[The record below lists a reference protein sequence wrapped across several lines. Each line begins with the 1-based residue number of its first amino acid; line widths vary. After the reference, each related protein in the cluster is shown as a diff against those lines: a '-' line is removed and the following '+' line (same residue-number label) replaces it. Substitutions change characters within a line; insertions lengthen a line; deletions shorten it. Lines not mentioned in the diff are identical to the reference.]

1 MRNKKILGLL
11 LAGVMVTSIPFN
23 VFADDDN
30 DEGLELSEV
39 NTPVAVAQEA
49 KDEAKPAGETDP
61 ANTEVEVK
69 NEGKE
74 TEPSTKKYT
83 VTFKDGD
90 TNIKTLKVDENKNV
104 AESGKPENPTK
115 DGYTFKG
122 WYDGNTEFDFNTA
135 ITADKTLTAKWEE
148 KVKVTFDSDGGSKVD
163 PIEVEKGKTV
173 KEAIPTPTK
182 DEFEF
187 VEWQKDGKKFDFE
200 TPINENIK
208 LKAVWRTKAPE
219 TKTYTVTFYSKGG
232 STVAT
237 QTIEEGKTATEP
249 KAPTRTGYTFKGWY
263 TDNGKFVDKF
273 DFTKPVTEDTT
284 LYAKWEKIEEDKPA
298 VPTKEDLYIS
308 DIEYDGNYVTGKVTA
323 KGEAVKNATV
333 TLKIDGS
340 KTGYTDETDSNGR
353 FKVYLGKYYDDYRYY
368 DDYYYR
374 DGDRYYDGYR
384 VYKDSDGDYYYIKN
398 GKRNYIRYSDYY
410 RRYRDY
416 KADLVAEKDG
426 YYSAEKNLWKDGYY
440 YNNGRY
446 YGRDWYSN
454 KYDHRVYPTDIS
466 RSNYSTSGYLKGY
479 KNRTV
484 YVYDDGTYLGSD
496 TIDSDGYF
504 KVSWNSPRVSTSR
517 SLEYYVNGT
526 YVSDSSY
533 SMIPV
538 VNNVS
543 AGAKFVRGNAGAY
556 ADVTVYDS
564 NGTRLGGASAGSTG
578 IFNISLNRELKA
590 GETIKIEAKESGKTS
605 RSTEVKIAGQEAKVA
620 AKVNSP
626 SYIAGYPDGTFKPG
640 KEVTRAEAVRMFVTL
655 VNEGKELPKN
665 PTTKFKDANNKWY
678 SDEINFAVSKGFIS
692 GYSDGTFKPNQGITR
707 AEFAQMIAVFVK
719 DGYPGSSNFKDV
731 KGHWA
736 SNAIDQ
742 LYGNKKIKGF
752 PDGTFKPDQKLT
764 RAEAVTVLNSVFG
777 RNTKSTSFTN
787 VNTNSLK
794 KFSDVPMSHWAYYQI
809 IDASNGH
816 NAVKGDKAEDVSV
829 WQ

>member
-23 VFADDDN
+23 VFADD
-30 DEGLELSEV
+30 EGEKLELSDV
-39 NTPVAVAQEA
+39 TVPVAVAQEN
-49 KDEAKPAGETDP
+49 EADPTDQSGGETGGQKAGQELTPLTP
-61 ANTEVEVK
+61 A
-69 NEGKE
+69 KE
-74 TEPSTKKYT
+74 
-83 VTFKDGD
+83 
-90 TNIKTLKVDENKNV
+90 I
-104 AESGKPENPTK
+104 
-115 DGYTFKG
+115 
-122 WYDGNTEFDFNTA
+122 
-135 ITADKTLTAKWEE
+135 
-148 KVKVTFDSDGGSKVD
+148 VKVTFKAVLVEEGKAEKTIQDLGT
-163 PIEVEKGKTV
+163 PIDVNKG
-173 KEAIPTPTK
+173 EAIPAENLKEPKKEGYVFGGWYTDEGLTTGFTK
-182 DEFEF
+182 TEEINTDRIIYAKFTKKAPE
-187 VEWQKDGKKFDFE
+187 VKKFD
-200 TPINENIK
+200 
-208 LKAVWRTKAPE
+208 
-219 TKTYTVTFYSKGG
+219 VTFYSKGG

-237 QTIEEGKTATEP
+237 QTIEEGKTATKP
-249 KAPTRTGYTFKGWY
+249 TAPTRKGYTFKGWY
-263 TDNGKFVDKF
+263 TDDGVFVNRFNF
-273 DFTKPVTEDTT
+273 DTEITENT
-284 LYAKWEKIEEDKPA
+284 NLYAKWEEEKPA

-308 DIEYDGNYVTGKVTA
+308 DIEYDGNYVTGKVTS
-323 KGEAVKNATV
+323 KGEAVKDATV

-340 KTGYTDETDSNGR
+340 KTGYKDETDAYGR

-368 DDYYYR
+368 DDDYYYR
-374 DGDRYYDGYR
+374 NGDRYYDGYR

-398 GKRNYIRYSDYY
+398 GKRNYIRYSNYY

-416 KADLVAEKDG
+416 KADLVAEKSG
-426 YYSAEKNLWKDGYY
+426 FYSAEKNLWKDGYY

-538 VNNVS
+538 VNALS
-543 AGAKFVRGNAGAY
+543 AGASFVRGNAGAY

-564 NGTRLGGASAGSTG
+564 NGTRLGGATAGSTG

-590 GETIKIEAKESGKTS
+590 GETIKVEAKESGKIS
-605 RSTEVKIAGQEAKVA
+605 RSTEVKIAGQEAKVTA
-620 AKVNSP
+620 EVNQP

-640 KEVTRAEAVRMFVTL
+640 KEVTRAEAVRMFVSL
-655 VNEGKELPKN
+655 VNNGKELPKN

-742 LYGNKKIKGF
+742 LYGNKTIKGF

-777 RNTKSTSFTN
+777 RNTKATSFAN
-787 VNTNSLK
+787 VNTSSLR
-794 KFSDVPMSHWAYYQI
+794 KFSDVPMSHWAYYEI

>member
-1 MRNKKILGLL
+1 MKNKKILGLL

-23 VFADDDN
+23 VFADEPA
-30 DEGLELSEV
+30 EGATDPV
-39 NTPVAVAQEA
+39 NKVEEPAEQRTGTGDVTTSTETEADGTETGAGKATDPVTKTFKVTFNTGKGGSVVPEQNIKEGEKAT
-49 KDEAKPAGETDP
+49 KPAD
-61 ANTEVEVK
+61 
-69 NEGKE
+69 
-74 TEPSTKKYT
+74 
-83 VTFKDGD
+83 
-90 TNIKTLKVDENKNV
+90 
-104 AESGKPENPTK
+104 PTK
-115 DGYTFKG
+115 DG
-122 WYDGNTEFDFNTA
+122 
-135 ITADKTLTAKWEE
+135 
-148 KVKVTFDSDGGSKVD
+148 
-163 PIEVEKGKTV
+163 
-173 KEAIPTPTK
+173 
-182 DEFEF
+182 FEF
-187 VEWQKDGKKFDFE
+187 VEWQKDGTKFVFS
-200 TPINENIK
+200 TPINENTE
-208 LKAVWRTKAPE
+208 LNAVWAAKKVE
-219 TKTYTVTFYSKGG
+219 KVKVTFNSNEGTK
-232 STVAT
+232 VAE
-237 QTIEEGKTATEP
+237 QEIDKNEKAEEPAD
-249 KAPTRTGYTFKGWY
+249 PTRKGYTFKGWY
-263 TDNGKFVDKF
+263 TDNGVFVNRF
-273 DFTKPVTEDTT
+273 DFTKPVTADTI
-284 LYAKWEKIEEDKPA
+284 LYAKWEEDKPV
-298 VPTKEDLYIS
+298 VPAKQDLYIS
-308 DIEYDGNYVTGKVTA
+308 DIEYEGNYVTGKVTS
-323 KGEAVKNATV
+323 KGEAVKGATV
-333 TLKIDGS
+333 TLKIDGT
-340 KTGYTDETDSNGR
+340 KTGYDDKTDEYGR

-398 GKRNYIRYSDYY
+398 GKRNYIRYSDHY

-426 YYSAEKNLWKDGYY
+426 YYSTEKNLWKDGYY
-440 YNNGRY
+440 YNNGKY
-446 YGRDWYSN
+446 YGRDWYSS

-526 YVSDSSY
+526 YTSDSSY

-564 NGTRLGGASAGSTG
+564 NGTRLGGGTAGSTG
-578 IFNISLNRELKA
+578 IFNISLNRELRA
-590 GETIKIEAKESGKTS
+590 GETIKVEAKESGKTS

-692 GYSDGTFKPNQGITR
+692 GYSDGIFKPNQGITR

-777 RNTKSTSFTN
+777 RNTKSTSFAN

-794 KFSDVPMSHWAYYQI
+794 KFSDVPMSHWAYYEI

-816 NAVKGDKAEDVSV
+816 NAVKGDKTEDVSV

>member
-23 VFADDDN
+23 VFADD
-30 DEGLELSEV
+30 ESEKLELSEV
-39 NTPVAVAQEA
+39 EVPVAVALQEGESDQEA
-49 KDEAKPAGETDP
+49 GEDEAEENENKKTTEKENETKEPEKTEDEKIDTEDEDKEETVKPEDKDETPVAE
-61 ANTEVEVK
+61 EFE
-69 NEGKE
+69 
-74 TEPSTKKYT
+74 
-83 VTFKDGD
+83 VTF
-90 TNIKTLKVDENKNV
+90 NSN
-104 AESGKPENPTK
+104 
-115 DGYTFKG
+115 
-122 WYDGNTEFDFNTA
+122 
-135 ITADKTLTAKWEE
+135 
-148 KVKVTFDSDGGSKVD
+148 GGSKVKD
-163 PIEVEKGKTV
+163 EKTV
-173 KEAIPTPTK
+173 EGI
-182 DEFEF
+182 
-187 VEWQKDGKKFDFE
+187 VKKPAD
-200 TPINENIK
+200 
-208 LKAVWRTKAPE
+208 
-219 TKTYTVTFYSKGG
+219 
-232 STVAT
+232 
-237 QTIEEGKTATEP
+237 
-249 KAPTRTGYTFKGWY
+249 PTRTGYTFKGWY
-263 TDNGKFVDKF
+263 TDNGTFEDKF
-273 DFTKPVTEDTT
+273 NFDTKITKKTT
-284 LYAKWEKIEEDKPA
+284 LYAKWDKV

-308 DIEYDGNYVTGKVTA
+308 DIEYDGNYVTGKVTS
-323 KGEAVKNATV
+323 KGEPVYKATV

-340 KTGYTDETDSNGR
+340 KTTHFDTTDEYGR
-353 FKVYLGKYYDDYRYY
+353 FKVYLDDYYRYYNGYRYYYDDY
-368 DDYYYR
+368 YYYR

-384 VYKDSDGDYYYIKN
+384 VYRDSDGDYYYIKN
-398 GKRNYIRYSDYY
+398 GKRNYIGYSDYY

-416 KADLVAEKDG
+416 KADLVAEKTG
-426 YYSAEKNLWKDGYY
+426 FYSAEKNLWKDGYY

-446 YGRDWYSN
+446 YGRDWYYG

-526 YVSDSSY
+526 YKSDSGY

-590 GETIKIEAKESGKTS
+590 GETIKVEAKESGKTS

-742 LYGNKKIKGF
+742 LYGNKTIKGF

-777 RNTKSTSFTN
+777 RNTKSTSFAN

-794 KFSDVPMSHWAYYQI
+794 KFSDVPMSHWAYYEI

>member
-1 MRNKKILGLL
+1 MKNKKILALL
-11 LAGVMVTSIPFN
+11 LAGVMITSIPFN
-23 VFADDDN
+23 VFADDDAT
-30 DEGLELSEV
+30 DDSKEQVVS
-39 NTPVAVAQEA
+39 
-49 KDEAKPAGETDP
+49 GETLD
-61 ANTEVEVK
+61 
-69 NEGKE
+69 KE
-74 TEPSTKKYT
+74 EKTPLRAPEAEEFT
-83 VTFKDGD
+83 VTFNSNEGSKVEDAKTVDGIV
-90 TNIKTLKVDENKNV
+90 T
-104 AESGKPENPTK
+104 KPADPTK
-115 DGYTFKG
+115 DGYTFDGWYTDEGLTKVFDFNTKLTSDTILYAKWKAKTPETKVYTVIFEADGGDFDGKVEKDNDGKIKEPTAPTKKGYKFLG
-122 WYDGNTEFDFNTA
+122 WYDGSTKVTFPYEVTKDV
-135 ITADKTLTAKWEE
+135 TLKAKWEKIETPAVE
-148 KVKVTFDSDGGSKVD
+148 KVKVTFNSNEGTKVETK
-163 PIEVEKGKTV
+163 EVV
-173 KEAIPTPTK
+173 
-182 DEFEF
+182 
-187 VEWQKDGKKFDFE
+187 KDGKVEKPAD
-200 TPINENIK
+200 
-208 LKAVWRTKAPE
+208 
-219 TKTYTVTFYSKGG
+219 
-232 STVAT
+232 
-237 QTIEEGKTATEP
+237 
-249 KAPTRTGYTFKGWY
+249 PTRKGYTFKGWY
-263 TDNGKFVDKF
+263 TDNGTFVNRF
-273 DFTKPVTEDTT
+273 DFDTKIKADTI
-284 LYAKWEKIEEDKPA
+284 LYAKWEKDKPV
-298 VPTKEDLYIS
+298 VPAKQDLYIS
-308 DIEYDGNYVTGKVTA
+308 DIEYDGNYVTGKVTS
-323 KGEAVKNATV
+323 KGEPVYKATV
-333 TLKIDGS
+333 TLKIDGT
-340 KTGYTDETDSNGR
+340 KTGYDDETDSSGR

-384 VYKDSDGDYYYIKN
+384 VYRDSDGDYYYIKN

-426 YYSAEKNLWKDGYY
+426 YYSTEKNLWKDGYY
-440 YNNGRY
+440 YNNGKY

-564 NGTRLGGASAGSTG
+564 NGTRLGGGTAGSTG
-578 IFNISLNRELKA
+578 IFNISLNRELRA
-590 GETIKIEAKESGKTS
+590 GETIKVEAKESGKTS

-742 LYGNKKIKGF
+742 LYGNKTIKGF

-777 RNTKSTSFTN
+777 RNTKSTSFAN

>member
-23 VFADDDN
+23 VFADD
-30 DEGLELSEV
+30 EGEKLELSDV
-39 NTPVAVAQEA
+39 TVPVAVAQEN
-49 KDEAKPAGETDP
+49 EADPTDQSGGETGGQKAGQELTPLTP
-61 ANTEVEVK
+61 A
-69 NEGKE
+69 KE
-74 TEPSTKKYT
+74 
-83 VTFKDGD
+83 
-90 TNIKTLKVDENKNV
+90 I
-104 AESGKPENPTK
+104 
-115 DGYTFKG
+115 
-122 WYDGNTEFDFNTA
+122 
-135 ITADKTLTAKWEE
+135 
-148 KVKVTFDSDGGSKVD
+148 VKVTFKAVLVEEGKAEKTIQDLGT
-163 PIEVEKGKTV
+163 PIDVNKG
-173 KEAIPTPTK
+173 EAIPAENLKEPKKEGYVFGGWYTDEGLTTGFTK
-182 DEFEF
+182 TEEINTDRIIYAKFTKKAPE
-187 VEWQKDGKKFDFE
+187 VKKFD
-200 TPINENIK
+200 
-208 LKAVWRTKAPE
+208 
-219 TKTYTVTFYSKGG
+219 VTFYSKGG

-237 QTIEEGKTATEP
+237 QTIEEGKTATKP
-249 KAPTRTGYTFKGWY
+249 TAPTRKGYTFKGWY
-263 TDNGKFVDKF
+263 TDDGVFVNRFNF
-273 DFTKPVTEDTT
+273 DTEITENT
-284 LYAKWEKIEEDKPA
+284 NLYAKWEEEKPA

-308 DIEYDGNYVTGKVTA
+308 DIEYDGNYVTGKVTS
-323 KGEAVKNATV
+323 KGEAVKDATV

-340 KTGYTDETDSNGR
+340 KTGYKDETDAYGR

-368 DDYYYR
+368 DDDYYYR
-374 DGDRYYDGYR
+374 NGDRYYDGYR

-398 GKRNYIRYSDYY
+398 GKRNYIRYSNYY

-416 KADLVAEKDG
+416 KADLVAEKSG
-426 YYSAEKNLWKDGYY
+426 FYSAEKNLWKDGYY

-564 NGTRLGGASAGSTG
+564 NGTRLGGATAGSTG

-640 KEVTRAEAVRMFVTL
+640 KEVTRAEAVRMFVSL
-655 VNEGKELPKN
+655 VNNGKELPKN

>member
-23 VFADDDN
+23 VFA
-30 DEGLELSEV
+30 EGEQPAEG
-39 NTPVAVAQEA
+39 
-49 KDEAKPAGETDP
+49 AGETLNPTAQGEQAKPVGKQAGDQNG
-61 ANTEVEVK
+61 ADEKTEEENKK
-69 NEGKE
+69 NKEENKEENKEKGKE
-74 TEPSTKKYT
+74 
-83 VTFKDGD
+83 
-90 TNIKTLKVDENKNV
+90 ENKKDEG
-104 AESGKPENPTK
+104 ESGDEQKEVV
-115 DGYTFKG
+115 
-122 WYDGNTEFDFNTA
+122 
-135 ITADKTLTAKWEE
+135 
-148 KVKVTFDSDGGSKVD
+148 KVKVTFDSDGGSVV
-163 PIEVEKGKTV
+163 PEQNIVEGK
-173 KEAIPTPTK
+173 KAAEPPAPTK
-182 DEFEF
+182 DGFKF
-187 VEWQKDGKKFDFE
+187 VEWQKDGKRFDFSKA
-200 TPINENIK
+200 INEEVQ
-208 LKAVWRTKAPE
+208 LK
-219 TKTYTVTFYSKGG
+219 
-232 STVAT
+232 
-237 QTIEEGKTATEP
+237 
-249 KAPTRTGYTFKGWY
+249 
-263 TDNGKFVDKF
+263 
-273 DFTKPVTEDTT
+273 
-284 LYAKWEKIEEDKPA
+284 AKWEKVVVPA
-298 VPTKEDLYIS
+298 KQDLYIS
-308 DIEYDGNYVTGKVTA
+308 DIEYDGNFVTGKVTS
-323 KGEAVKNATV
+323 KGKAVEGATV

-340 KTGYTDETDSNGR
+340 KTDNTDETDAYGR

-374 DGDRYYDGYR
+374 DGYRYYDGYR

-416 KADLVAEKDG
+416 KADLVAEKSG
-426 YYSAEKNLWKDGYY
+426 FYSAEKNLWKDGYY

-466 RSNYSTSGYLKGY
+466 RTNYSTSGYLKGY

-526 YVSDSSY
+526 YTSDSSY

-543 AGAKFVRGNAGAY
+543 AGSKFVRGNAGAY

>member
-23 VFADDDN
+23 VFADEPAGDA
-30 DEGLELSEV
+30 
-39 NTPVAVAQEA
+39 TPVAEQ
-49 KDEAKPAGETDP
+49 PAAPGTGETVDKADP
-61 ANTEVEVK
+61 ADATDPVT
-69 NEGKE
+69 KE
-74 TEPSTKKYT
+74 FT
-83 VTFKDGD
+83 VTFKDGEE
-90 TNIKTLKVDENKNV
+90 TLKTSKVKENETVKDED
-104 AESGKPENPTK
+104 KPTDPKK
-115 DGYTFKG
+115 DGFDFLG
-122 WYDGNTEFDFNTA
+122 WYDGDTEVTFPYKVTKDVTLVAKWAAKKTEKFTVKFVQNNGKE
-135 ITADKTLTAKWEE
+135 DKVYEVNKGGKQLPPNVSGTKEGYVFRGWYDEDGNSFSKDTIVNKNYVVTAKWVRLF
-148 KVKVTFDSDGGSKVD
+148 KIKLDLDGG
-163 PIEVEKGKTV
+163 KGLDV
-173 KEAIPTPTK
+173 
-182 DEFEF
+182 
-187 VEWQKDGKKFDFE
+187 
-200 TPINENIK
+200 
-208 LKAVWRTKAPE
+208 
-219 TKTYTVTFYSKGG
+219 TYT
-232 STVAT
+232 
-237 QTIEEGKTATEP
+237 EEGSQLSRPSKP
-249 KAPTRTGYTFKGWY
+249 IKDNHKFLGWY
-263 TDNGKFVDKF
+263 TDAEKTEEYNF
-273 DFTKPVTEDTT
+273 DKPVTKDMT

-298 VPTKEDLYIS
+298 VPTKQDLYIS
-308 DIEYDGNYVTGKVTA
+308 DIEYDGNYVTGKVTS
-323 KGEAVKNATV
+323 KGVAVEGATV

-340 KTGYTDETDSNGR
+340 KTGYNDKTNEYGR
-353 FKVYLGKYYDDYRYY
+353 FKVYLGDYYRYYNGSRYYY

-374 DGDRYYDGYR
+374 NGNRYYNGYE
-384 VYKDSDGDYYYIKN
+384 VYRDSDGDYYYIKDN
-398 GKRNYIRYSDYY
+398 KRVYIGYSDYY

-416 KADLVAEKDG
+416 KADLVAEKSG
-426 YYSAEKNLWKDGYY
+426 FYSAEKNLWKDGYY

-446 YGRDWYSN
+446 YGRDWYYG

-466 RSNYSTSGYLKGY
+466 RTNYSTSGYLKGY

-496 TIDSDGYF
+496 TVGSDGYF
-504 KVSWNSPRVSTSR
+504 KVTWNSPRVSTSR

-526 YVSDSSY
+526 YTSESSY

-538 VNNVS
+538 VNNLS

-564 NGTRLGGASAGSTG
+564 NGTRLGGGTAGSTG
-578 IFNISLNRELKA
+578 IFNISLNRALRA
-590 GETIKIEAKESGKTS
+590 GETIKVEAKESGKTS
-605 RSTEVKIAGQEAKVA
+605 RSTEVKVAGQEAKVA

-640 KEVTRAEAVRMFVTL
+640 KEVTRAEAVRMFVQL

-678 SDEINFAVSKGFIS
+678 SDEINFAVSKGFIN

-777 RNTKSTSFTN
+777 RNTKSTSFAN

-816 NAVKGDKAEDVSV
+816 NAVKGDKAEDISV

>member
-23 VFADDDN
+23 VFADD
-30 DEGLELSEV
+30 ESEKLELSEV
-39 NTPVAVAQEA
+39 NTPVAVAQE
-49 KDEAKPAGETDP
+49 KDETKPAGEKTDP
-61 ANTEVEVK
+61 KEGEVNTCK
-69 NEGKE
+69 
-74 TEPSTKKYT
+74 
-83 VTFKDGD
+83 VTFKDGSKEEVFD
-90 TNIKTLKVDENKNV
+90 GVEKNEVLPNNK
-104 AESGKPENPTK
+104 KPTDPKK
-115 DGYTFKG
+115 DGFTFLG
-122 WYDGNTEFDFNTA
+122 WYKDGVKLESTTQ
-135 ITADKTLTAKWEE
+135 ITGDTTFEAAWKQNDVKKF
-148 KVKVTFDSDGGSKVD
+148 KVTFNSNEGTKVAEQEID
-163 PIEVEKGKTV
+163 
-173 KEAIPTPTK
+173 
-182 DEFEF
+182 
-187 VEWQKDGKKFDFE
+187 KDGK
-200 TPINENIK
+200 
-208 LKAVWRTKAPE
+208 ATKPAD
-219 TKTYTVTFYSKGG
+219 
-232 STVAT
+232 
-237 QTIEEGKTATEP
+237 
-249 KAPTRTGYTFKGWY
+249 PTRKGYTFKGWY
-263 TDNGKFVDKF
+263 TDNGVFVNKF
-273 DFTKPVTEDTT
+273 DFTKPVTENVT
-284 LYAKWEKIEEDKPA
+284 LYAKWEEDKPA

-308 DIEYDGNYVTGKVTA
+308 DIEYDGNYVTGKVTS
-323 KGEAVKNATV
+323 KGEPVYKATV

-340 KTGYTDETDSNGR
+340 KTGNDDETDSNGR

-368 DDYYYR
+368 YDDDYYYR
-374 DGDRYYDGYR
+374 DGYRYYDGYR
-384 VYKDSDGDYYYIKN
+384 VYSDSDGWYYYKN
-398 GKRNYIRYSDYY
+398 GRKRYIDYDYGY

-426 YYSAEKNLWKDGYY
+426 FYSAEKNLWKDGYY

-466 RSNYSTSGYLKGY
+466 RTNYSASGYLKGY

-484 YVYDDGTYLGSD
+484 YVYDDGTYLGSSK
-496 TIDSDGYF
+496 IDSDGYF
-504 KVSWNSPRVSTSR
+504 NVTWNSPYVSTSR

-526 YVSDSSY
+526 STSDSTY

-538 VNNVS
+538 VNALS
-543 AGAKFVRGNAGAY
+543 AGASFVRGNAGAY

-564 NGTRLGGASAGSTG
+564 NGTRLGGATAGSTG

-590 GETIKIEAKESGKTS
+590 GETIKVEAKESGKIS
-605 RSTEVKIAGQEAKVA
+605 RSTEVKIAGQEAKVTA
-620 AKVNSP
+620 EVNSP

-640 KEVTRAEAVRMFVTL
+640 KEVTRAEAVRMFVSL
-655 VNEGKELPKN
+655 VNNGKELPKN

-742 LYGNKKIKGF
+742 LYGNKTIKGF

-777 RNTKSTSFTN
+777 RNTKATSFAN
-787 VNTNSLK
+787 VNTSSLR
-794 KFSDVPMSHWAYYQI
+794 KFSDVPMSHWAYYEI

>member
-30 DEGLELSEV
+30 EGLELSEV
-39 NTPVAVAQEA
+39 EVPVAVAQEKEA
-49 KDEAKPAGETDP
+49 ETPKDKADQGT
-61 ANTEVEVK
+61 
-69 NEGKE
+69 E
-74 TEPSTKKYT
+74 TEAGADKEES
-83 VTFKDGD
+83 VGD
-90 TNIKTLKVDENKNV
+90 QNV
-104 AESGKPENPTK
+104 AGGQDGNQQADPKEGEKTSETKIFTVIFEANGGKFDGKVEKDNDGKIKEPTAPTR
-115 DGYTFKG
+115 DGFEFEG
-122 WYDGNTEFDFNTA
+122 WYDGST
-135 ITADKTLTAKWEE
+135 
-148 KVKVTFDSDGGSKVD
+148 KVGF
-163 PIEVEKGKTV
+163 PYEV
-173 KEAIPTPTK
+173 TK
-182 DEFEF
+182 DVTLKAHWKEVKKPE
-187 VEWQKDGKKFDFE
+187 VKKF
-200 TPINENIK
+200 
-208 LKAVWRTKAPE
+208 
-219 TKTYTVTFYSKGG
+219 TVTFNSKGG
-232 STVAT
+232 SSVDT
-237 QTIEEGKTATEP
+237 QTIVEGKTATKP
-249 KAPTRTGYTFKGWY
+249 TAPTRKGYTFKGWY
-263 TDNGKFVDKF
+263 TDDGVFVNRFNF
-273 DFTKPVTEDTT
+273 DTEITENT
-284 LYAKWEKIEEDKPA
+284 NLYAKWEEEKPA

-816 NAVKGDKAEDVSV
+816 NAVKGDKAEDVSI

>member
-23 VFADDDN
+23 VFADGENESLDI
-30 DEGLELSEV
+30 SEV
-39 NTPVAVAQEA
+39 GIPVAVAGDETTPAELTEETPTTEEDKKEDKKEEKEVTVTFVAVLVEKGKENSKKTLDDSTKVEKGEKIPAEKFNAPDEDGYEFGGWYADESLTTGFNKEETINSPTTVYA
-49 KDEAKPAGETDP
+49 KYTKKAP
-61 ANTEVEVK
+61 EVK
-69 NEGKE
+69 N
-74 TEPSTKKYT
+74 
-83 VTFKDGD
+83 F
-90 TNIKTLKVDENKNV
+90 
-104 AESGKPENPTK
+104 
-115 DGYTFKG
+115 
-122 WYDGNTEFDFNTA
+122 
-135 ITADKTLTAKWEE
+135 
-148 KVKVTFDSDGGSKVD
+148 KVTFDS
-163 PIEVEKGKTV
+163 
-173 KEAIPTPTK
+173 
-182 DEFEF
+182 
-187 VEWQKDGKKFDFE
+187 
-200 TPINENIK
+200 
-208 LKAVWRTKAPE
+208 
-219 TKTYTVTFYSKGG
+219 KGG
-232 STVAT
+232 NSVDT
-237 QTIEEGKTATEP
+237 QTIEEGKTATKP
-249 KAPTRTGYTFKGWY
+249 TDPTRKGYTFKGWF
-263 TDNGKFVDKF
+263 TDKEL
-273 DFTKPVTEDTT
+273 TKSFNFNTTITADTT
-284 LYAKWEKIEEDKPA
+284 LYAKWEEDKPV
-298 VPTKEDLYIS
+298 VPVKQSLYIS
-308 DIEYDGNYVTGKVTA
+308 NIEYNGRYVSGKVTA
-323 KGEAVKNATV
+323 DGEPVYKATV

-340 KTGYTDETDSNGR
+340 KTYRDDTTDAYGNFTID
-353 FKVYLGKYYDDYRYY
+353 LGDYYNYY
-368 DDYYYR
+368 WNDYYYR
-374 DGDRYYDGYR
+374 DGYYDGYR
-384 VYKDSDGDYYYIKN
+384 VYRDSDGDYYYIKN
-398 GKRNYIRYSDYY
+398 GKRNYIGYSDYY

-426 YYSAEKNLWKDGYY
+426 FYSAETNLWKDGYY
-440 YNNGRY
+440 DRY
-446 YGRDWYSN
+446 YGRDWYYS

-466 RSNYSTSGYLKGY
+466 RTNYSTSGYLKGY

-496 TIDSDGYF
+496 TIDSNGYF

-517 SLEYYVNGT
+517 SLQYYVNGT
-526 YVSDSSY
+526 YVSESGY

-538 VNNVS
+538 VNDVS
-543 AGAKFVRGNAGAY
+543 AGATFVRGNAGAY

-564 NGTRLGGASAGSTG
+564 NGVRLGGASAGSTG
-578 IFNISLNRELKA
+578 IFNISLNRALRA
-590 GETIKIEAKESGKTS
+590 GETIKVEAKESGKTS
-605 RSTEVKIAGQEAKVA
+605 RSTEVKIAGQEAKA
-620 AKVNSP
+620 TASVNQP

-640 KEVTRAEAVRMFVTL
+640 KEVTRAEAVRMFVKL

-777 RNTKSTSFTN
+777 RNTKSTSFAN
-787 VNTNSLK
+787 VNTNSLR
-794 KFSDVPMSHWAYYQI
+794 KFSDVPMSHWAYYEI

>member
-23 VFADDDN
+23 VFADEKPV
-30 DEGLELSEV
+30 EG
-39 NTPVAVAQEA
+39 A
-49 KDEAKPAGETDP
+49 TDP
-61 ANTEVEVK
+61 ANKVEETAEPGTETPAVE
-69 NEGKE
+69 EF
-74 TEPSTKKYT
+74 T
-83 VTFKDGD
+83 VTFD
-90 TNIKTLKVDENKNV
+90 
-104 AESGKPENPTK
+104 A
-115 DGYTFKG
+115 
-122 WYDGNTEFDFNTA
+122 
-135 ITADKTLTAKWEE
+135 
-148 KVKVTFDSDGGSKVD
+148 DGGSKV
-163 PIEVEKGKTV
+163 EAKKVKRGEKVTPEATS
-173 KEAIPTPTK
+173 KEG
-182 DEFEF
+182 FEF
-187 VEWQKDGKKFDFE
+187 VEWQKDGEKFDFE
-200 TPINENIK
+200 TPINGNIE
-208 LKAVWRTKAPE
+208 LKAVWKEKTPKTKIFTVIFEANGGKFDGKVEKDNDGKIKEPTAPTRDGFE
-219 TKTYTVTFYSKGG
+219 FEGWYDGSTKVGFPYEVTKDVTLKAHWKEVKKPEVKKFTVTFNSKGG
-232 STVAT
+232 SSVDT
-237 QTIEEGKTATEP
+237 QTIVEGKTATKP
-249 KAPTRTGYTFKGWY
+249 TAPTRKGYTFKGWY
-263 TDNGKFVDKF
+263 TDDGVFVNRFNF
-273 DFTKPVTEDTT
+273 DTEITENT
-284 LYAKWEKIEEDKPA
+284 NLYAKWEEEKPA

-308 DIEYDGNYVTGKVTA
+308 DIEYDGNYVTGKVTS
-323 KGEAVKNATV
+323 KGEAVKDATV

-340 KTGYTDETDSNGR
+340 KTGYTDETDAYGR

-368 DDYYYR
+368 DDDYYYR
-374 DGDRYYDGYR
+374 NGDRYYDGYR

-398 GKRNYIRYSDYY
+398 GKRNYIRYSNYY

-416 KADLVAEKDG
+416 KADLVAEKSG
-426 YYSAEKNLWKDGYY
+426 FYSAEKNLWKDGYY

-816 NAVKGDKAEDVSV
+816 NAVKGDKAEDVSI

>member
-23 VFADDDN
+23 VFADDAVD
-30 DEGLELSEV
+30 STS
-39 NTPVAVAQEA
+39 TPDINNQLTAE
-49 KDEAKPAGETDP
+49 ET
-61 ANTEVEVK
+61 AYEKGGAEKEVK
-69 NEGKE
+69 EEAPTTEEDTQAKEEEKKDSESSDDKAGK
-74 TEPSTKKYT
+74 TE
-83 VTFKDGD
+83 
-90 TNIKTLKVDENKNV
+90 
-104 AESGKPENPTK
+104 
-115 DGYTFKG
+115 
-122 WYDGNTEFDFNTA
+122 
-135 ITADKTLTAKWEE
+135 EE
-148 KVKVTFDSDGGSKVD
+148 KVTVNFIAVLVEEGQANKTENLGNKA
-163 PIEVEKGKTV
+163 EVEKGKALAEEQFPKT
-173 KEAIPTPTK
+173 E
-182 DEFEF
+182 
-187 VEWQKDGKKFDFE
+187 KDGYEFGGWYSNKELTSKFEKTSTLEGEEVTIYAKF
-200 TPINENIK
+200 TK
-208 LKAVWRTKAPE
+208 KAPE
-219 TKTYTVTFYSKGG
+219 VKKFTVTFNSKGG
-232 STVAT
+232 NSVDT
-237 QTIEEGKTATEP
+237 QTIVEGKTATKP
-249 KAPTRTGYTFKGWY
+249 TAPTRKGYTFKGWY
-263 TDNGKFVDKF
+263 TDDGVFVNRFNF
-273 DFTKPVTEDTT
+273 DTEITENT
-284 LYAKWEKIEEDKPA
+284 NLYAKWEEDKPA

-340 KTGYTDETDSNGR
+340 KTGYNDETDSNGR

-416 KADLVAEKDG
+416 KADLVAEKSG
-426 YYSAEKNLWKDGYY
+426 FYSAEKNLWKDGYY

-777 RNTKSTSFTN
+777 RNTKSTSFAN

>member
-30 DEGLELSEV
+30 EGLELSEV
-39 NTPVAVAQEA
+39 EVPVAVAQEKEA
-49 KDEAKPAGETDP
+49 ETPKDKADQGT
-61 ANTEVEVK
+61 
-69 NEGKE
+69 E
-74 TEPSTKKYT
+74 TEAGADKEES
-83 VTFKDGD
+83 VGD
-90 TNIKTLKVDENKNV
+90 QNV
-104 AESGKPENPTK
+104 AGGQDGNQQADPKEGEKTSETKIFTVIFEANGGKFDGKVEKDNDGKIKEPTAPTR
-115 DGYTFKG
+115 DGFEFEG
-122 WYDGNTEFDFNTA
+122 WYDGST
-135 ITADKTLTAKWEE
+135 
-148 KVKVTFDSDGGSKVD
+148 KVGF
-163 PIEVEKGKTV
+163 PYEV
-173 KEAIPTPTK
+173 TK
-182 DEFEF
+182 DVTLKAHWKEVKKPE
-187 VEWQKDGKKFDFE
+187 VKKF
-200 TPINENIK
+200 
-208 LKAVWRTKAPE
+208 
-219 TKTYTVTFYSKGG
+219 TVTFNSKGG
-232 STVAT
+232 SSVDT
-237 QTIEEGKTATEP
+237 QTIVEGKTATKP
-249 KAPTRTGYTFKGWY
+249 TAPTRKGYTFKGWY
-263 TDNGKFVDKF
+263 TDDGVFVNRFNF
-273 DFTKPVTEDTT
+273 DTEITENT
-284 LYAKWEKIEEDKPA
+284 NLYAKWEEEKPA

-692 GYSDGTFKPNQGITR
+692 GYSDGTFRPNQGITR

-816 NAVKGDKAEDVSV
+816 NAVKGDKAEDVSI

>member
-23 VFADDDN
+23 VFADD
-30 DEGLELSEV
+30 ESEKLELSEV
-39 NTPVAVAQEA
+39 EVPVAVAQDA
-49 KDEAKPAGETDP
+49 KNETIKVSFK
-61 ANTEVEVK
+61 AVLTEEGKTEKTEKDLSYSVEVK
-69 NEGKE
+69 KGEEISTEKLNAPKEEGYEFAGWYSDGSLATEFERTTIDTE
-74 TEPSTKKYT
+74 TTIYAKYTKK
-83 VTFKDGD
+83 
-90 TNIKTLKVDENKNV
+90 
-104 AESGKPENPTK
+104 APET
-115 DGYTFKG
+115 
-122 WYDGNTEFDFNTA
+122 
-135 ITADKTLTAKWEE
+135 E
-148 KVKVTFDSDGGSKVD
+148 KVKVTFDSDGGSEVD
-163 PIEVEKGKTV
+163 PEEVEKGKTV
-173 KEAIPTPTK
+173 NEPSPAPTK
-182 DEFEF
+182 KGFEFEG
-187 VEWQKDGKKFDFE
+187 WYD
-200 TPINENIK
+200 
-208 LKAVWRTKAPE
+208 
-219 TKTYTVTFYSKGG
+219 G
-232 STVAT
+232 STKV
-237 QTIEEGKTATEP
+237 KFP
-249 KAPTRTGYTFKGWY
+249 YKAEK
-263 TDNGKFVDKF
+263 DVKLV
-273 DFTKPVTEDTT
+273 
-284 LYAKWEKIEEDKPA
+284 AKWEEEKPA

-308 DIEYDGNYVTGKVTA
+308 DIEYDGNYVTGKVTS
-323 KGEAVKNATV
+323 KGKAVKDATV

-340 KTGYTDETDSNGR
+340 KTGYKDETDEYGR

-368 DDYYYR
+368 YNDYYYYR
-374 DGDRYYDGYR
+374 NGDRYYDGYR

-416 KADLVAEKDG
+416 KADLVAEKSG
-426 YYSAEKNLWKDGYY
+426 YYSTEKNLWKDGYY

-526 YVSDSSY
+526 YTSDSSY

-777 RNTKSTSFTN
+777 RNTKSTSFAN